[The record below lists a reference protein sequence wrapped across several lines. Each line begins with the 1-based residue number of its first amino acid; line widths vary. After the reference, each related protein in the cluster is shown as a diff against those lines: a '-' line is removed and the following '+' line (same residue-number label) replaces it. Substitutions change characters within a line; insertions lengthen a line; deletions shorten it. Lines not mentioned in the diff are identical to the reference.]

1 MRGKLRKLVVTTLA
15 VGPAMLAAAAPA
27 GGTRI
32 SFVSCPI
39 VRDTRSVPC
48 WIADYQGDRY
58 YLTIQSDVSAVVQ
71 PPMLGHQVLV
81 EGVVSADPAVCG
93 GIVLSPVRLSVMPER
108 DANCNTMLPVDE
120 RYTIDF
126 NPRPPGPSGGRL
138 AFDPPP
144 AAAAGAGAAPRQP
157 APTPQGPQSIDL
169 HFDFDR
175 GVSFRHPGDLMGVVQ
190 RARQVGAKRMR
201 ITGVRGAHRL
211 TDGTVLRE
219 AETIGQRR
227 AQEVA
232 GLLAGAGL
240 DLPATIEWADAT
252 AEADG
257 IDDWQSRRVTV
268 VLTP

>member
-1 MRGKLRKLVVTTLA
+1 
-15 VGPAMLAAAAPA
+15 
-27 GGTRI
+27 
-32 SFVSCPI
+32 
-39 VRDTRSVPC
+39 
-48 WIADYQGDRY
+48 
-58 YLTIQSDVSAVVQ
+58 
-71 PPMLGHQVLV
+71 VLV
-81 EGVVSADPAVCG
+81 EGVVSADPAICG

-120 RYTIDF
+120 RYAIDY

-138 AFDPPP
+138 AFDQPP
-144 AAAAGAGAAPRQP
+144 AATGAAPRQ
-157 APTPQGPQSIDL
+157 APPPPPQGPQSIDL

-175 GVSFRHPGDLMGVVQ
+175 GVSFRHPGDLMSVVQ
-190 RARQVGAKRMR
+190 RARQVGATRMR

-211 TDGTVLRE
+211 SDGTVLRE
-219 AETIGQRR
+219 SESIGQRR
-227 AQEVA
+227 AREVA

-240 DLPATIEWADAT
+240 DLPATIESADAT